1 MRFAAAAATALVAAL
16 GAEPGAALDLNPFS
30 AIKGAVEA
38 LAEDRSAGDIAKDL
52 EIKARITAEVIE
64 QLGSEAIS
72 INADVYEQDVMLTG
86 AVESAGQKATAGR
99 LSAAIADVKTLY
111 NEILVVRDI
120 DQKKGAVETFVDG
133 HGHRDQDQ
141 RAPAGRIGRPRHQL
155 PLARRGRARL
165 PLRPGAVGGRAGQG
179 GAHRQEHRGRGLGDQ
194 PRQGAAQGVT
204 PGGAGPE
211 APLALCSRRAHP

>member
-16 GAEPGAALDLNPFS
+16 GAEPGAALDLNPFW

-120 DQKKGAVETFVDG
+120 DQKKGAVETFVDDTVIETKINALLLDASG
-133 HGHRDQDQ
+133 VHVTNFRW
-141 RAPAGRIGRPRHQL
+141 R
-155 PLARRGRARL
+155 
-165 PLRPGAVGGRAGQG
+165 AVGGHVFLFGRALSEAEQ
-179 GAHRQEHRGRGLGDQ
+179 AKAVRIAKSIE
-194 PRQGAAQGVT
+194 GVVSVT
-204 PGGAGPE
+204 
-211 APLALCSRRAHP
+211 SRAKVRPKE